1 MKDTDTKKTKSQ
13 LIGEI
18 KSLRKMLHGFEG
30 QEKLVKAILQA
41 KIEWENTFDIVKDLI
56 FITDKDGVIKRVNRS
71 LADRLGHRPQ
81 DLIGKKCSQIFQC
94 NHMESEYCSLYKI
107 RHGMAIREHEVEIPL
122 LDIWVIAHVF
132 AAYAPSKELDYI
144 VHTYRDITDRKR
156 LEEQLLQSRKVEAI
170 ARLAGGV
177 AHEFNNL
184 LTGVIGNLGLV
195 KLQLSDQTEEY
206 LFVER
211 AYTAAERAAELVKRL
226 LAFSHKL
233 KDSYNIISINDI
245 ILKVI
250 SIFRE
255 TIDPRIKIIFHPQK
269 DLWTIMANHSQI
281 NTMLISLLANAY
293 DAIMECLE
301 GLFKDECE
309 EKEKFIITIHLKNV
323 RVDDAYCK
331 LNANARSGDFV
342 CIGISDNGTGMDEKT
357 QRRMFEPFF
366 STKEEGEKKGLGL
379 PTVYGIVRQYKGWIT
394 VSSKLGSGT
403 TFNVY
408 LPRVETI

>member
-1 MKDTDTKKTKSQ
+1 MKNTDTKKTKSQ

-18 KSLRKMLHGFEG
+18 KSLRKMLQGLEG
-30 QEKLVKAILQA
+30 QEKLIKAILQA

-56 FITDKDGVIKRVNRS
+56 FITNKDGVIKRVNRS
-71 LADRLGHRPQ
+71 IADKLGSRPQ
-81 DLIGKKCSQIFQC
+81 DLIGKTCSQIFQC
-94 NHMESEYCSLYKI
+94 NHMGTESCSLFKI
-107 RHGMAIREHEVEIPL
+107 QHGMSVREHEVEIPFL
-122 LDIWVIAHVF
+122 GIWVIAHVY
-132 AAYAPSKELDYI
+132 AAYTPSKELDYI
-144 VHTYRDITDRKR
+144 IHTYRDITDRKK

-195 KLQLSDQTEEY
+195 KLQLDAQTEEY

-226 LAFSHKL
+226 LAFSLKL

-269 DLWTIMANHSQI
+269 DLWIIMANPAQI

-301 GLFKDECE
+301 GLFKSECE
-309 EKEKFIITIHLKNV
+309 EKENFMITIHLKNV
-323 RVDDAYCK
+323 KVDDAYCK
-331 LNANARSGDFV
+331 LNADARPGDFV
-342 CIGISDNGTGMDEKT
+342 CISISDNGTGMDEKT

-366 STKEEGEKKGLGL
+366 STREEGEKKGLGL
-379 PTVYGIVRQYKGWIT
+379 PTVYGIVRQYKGWVT
-394 VSSKLGSGT
+394 VSSKSGSGT
-403 TFNVY
+403 TLKVY
-408 LPRVETI
+408 LPRAETL